1 MVIVSPVLSAY
12 GSTQLVST
20 LSTGDGRNYYPH
32 FMDGETEAQEGEECS
47 PRADV
52 SLMVIDPQFKV
63 RVPDPRVSVLNH
75 SAPGP

>member
-1 MVIVSPVLSAY
+1 
-12 GSTQLVST
+12 
-20 LSTGDGRNYYPH
+20 
-32 FMDGETEAQEGEECS
+32 MDGETEAQEGEECS

-75 SAPGP
+75 SAPRP